1 MASADPDVDPA
12 EVAKQFSNEDNPD
25 STDYKVPKKVDLDT
39 IVKTDADDE
48 ALVKYKQTLLGELKD
63 VNDEGGNNLLFKAMH
78 FMPIGRDAI
87 SLDMAKTNMEDLKKS
102 PILVKEGC
110 KYQIQ
115 IDFKV
120 QREIVSGLRYRQS
133 SYRKGIR
140 VENSTIM
147 MGSYGPKNL
156 HTFRTKE
163 DTSPSGLMAR
173 GTYSVKSKFV
183 DDDGNTVLEWEW
195 VFEIKKEWS
204 T

>member
-1 MASADPDVDPA
+1 MDPA

-25 STDYKVPKKVDLDT
+25 STDYKVPKKVALDT
-39 IVKTDADDE
+39 LVKTDADDE
-48 ALVKYKQTLLGELKD
+48 ALIKYKQTLLGDFKD
-63 VNDEGGNNLLFKAMH
+63 VDDEGGENVLFKAMH
-78 FMPIGRDAI
+78 FMPEGREAI
-87 SLDMAKTNMEDLKKS
+87 SLDLAKTNMEDLKKT

-110 KYQIQ
+110 KYRIK

-133 SYRKGIR
+133 SFRKGIR

-156 HTFRTKE
+156 HSFSTKE
-163 DTSPSGLMAR
+163 DTSPSGMLAR
-173 GTYSVKSKFV
+173 GSYTVKSKFL

-195 VFEIKKEWS
+195 VFEIKKEWGP
-204 T
+204 